1 MDSTLNCGKKGRNS
15 SKSKFKSATKKWE
28 ENQRRWKC
36 EWDRERIELDR
47 RLKEQWNS
55 RNDLE
60 GRSSTNT
67 HSDVLKALSIA
78 LKKTEDSYL
87 DIADKM
93 MDENPELALMGS
105 CVLGM
110 LMKGEDVYLMNV
122 GDSRAVLAQ
131 NKETDIRIGKVDQ
144 DLERINEE
152 SMFDF
157 EVPDGV
163 KPSLTTLQLTVD
175 HSTCDE
181 EVVACIS
188 ICFLLF

>member
-1 MDSTLNCGKKGRNS
+1 MKDVFGFFGNLLNYSYLIALFMSTLILFLFFWRKGVLS
-15 SKSKFKSATKKWE
+15 MDE
-28 ENQRRWKC
+28 EAK
-36 EWDRERIELDR
+36 
-47 RLKEQWNS
+47 
-55 RNDLE
+55 
-60 GRSSTNT
+60 
-67 HSDVLKALSIA
+67 
-78 LKKTEDSYL
+78 Y
-87 DIADKM
+87 KM